1 MSRYKRNQNDAMAK
15 RWTILFLGFAFLSI
29 DEIAGIHESIN
40 SVIDDSW
47 AIGGAVIV
55 LLLAVY
61 FLPFLKALPR
71 ATLIGFVIAGSIF
84 VRGAVGME
92 IIGEPMESDSLLY
105 NMTTMVEE
113 GMEMFGIILF
123 LKALLRYMDTTS
135 LTMGLEKT

>member
-1 MSRYKRNQNDAMAK
+1 
-15 RWTILFLGFAFLSI
+15 
-29 DEIAGIHESIN
+29 
-40 SVIDDSW
+40 
-47 AIGGAVIV
+47 
-55 LLLAVY
+55 
-61 FLPFLKALPR
+61 
-71 ATLIGFVIAGSIF
+71 
-84 VRGAVGME
+84 ME

>member
-1 MSRYKRNQNDAMAK
+1 MAK

-71 ATLIGFVIAGSIF
+71 ATLIGFVIAGE
-84 VRGAVGME
+84 VV
-92 IIGEPMESDSLLY
+92 L
-105 NMTTMVEE
+105 
-113 GMEMFGIILF
+113 
-123 LKALLRYMDTTS
+123 
-135 LTMGLEKT
+135 